1 VGVPHVRAAILKIT
15 MTTAKTTSSTV
26 SATAEAQGKPQPR
39 VLLVDD
45 QPARLLT
52 YESILE
58 GVGVSCIRAQSGT
71 EALER
76 LLKDSFAVIL
86 LDVSTPD
93 MDGFE
98 TARRIREHPRF
109 EHTPIIFVTG
119 VQVSALD
126 TLKGYEV
133 GAIDYIAVPLVPQI
147 LRSKVAL
154 LVELYLQRMELE
166 QLNHELSVAREHLQI
181 EREHAQLL
189 DISSDAIF
197 VWELDGAI
205 QYWNKGAA
213 ELYGFSSAQAVGQVS
228 HDLLST
234 VHPAGMSQVVAELR
248 RRGAWRGELAHRTAS
263 GAALTV
269 QSSMQVVVRGTQR
282 LVMESNR
289 DLTERKRTEDM
300 LREADRRKDEFIAML
315 AHELRNP
322 LVPIRTGIGLLKGA
336 VDPNGLLARI
346 QPIMERQMA
355 HVVRLIDDLLD
366 AARITSGRIGLQC
379 EPVTLSSLVEAA
391 TEAHRETIAAN
402 GTELTVEITEPDQYV
417 YVDSTR
423 FVQVI
428 SNLLSNAARFTPRGG
443 RITVAITTG
452 EPNRGTRELVLR
464 VTDTGMGISPDRL
477 PRIFDLFGSA
487 SSDLKELGSRRGL
500 GVGLALARRIAQM
513 HGGTLEAHSEGLGR
527 GAEFILRAPVVKVE
541 SLMPSDQEPRQC
553 IAAGTPILVVDD
565 SQDSAELMVLL
576 LNSMGAE
583 ARAGYDGRS
592 AVAIAEEISPRIV
605 LLDIGLPDIDGYT
618 VCRQLRER
626 FGGTLRIV
634 ALTGWGQERDKQEAA
649 RAGFDGHLTK
659 PADPAALEG
668 LITKLLAD

>member
-1 VGVPHVRAAILKIT
+1 MGSKRP
-15 MTTAKTTSSTV
+15 
-26 SATAEAQGKPQPR
+26 
-39 VLLVDD
+39 
-45 QPARLLT
+45 
-52 YESILE
+52 
-58 GVGVSCIRAQSGT
+58 
-71 EALER
+71 
-76 LLKDSFAVIL
+76 
-86 LDVSTPD
+86 
-93 MDGFE
+93 
-98 TARRIREHPRF
+98 RRIREHPRF

-234 VHPAGMSQVVAELR
+234 VHPGRDVSGGGGNCGDVARGGARAGAP
-248 RRGAWRGELAHRTAS
+248 
-263 GAALTV
+263 
-269 QSSMQVVVRGTQR
+269 
-282 LVMESNR
+282 
-289 DLTERKRTEDM
+289 DRKRCGLNRSELDAGRSPWHAAAGVESQSRSDRTQ
-300 LREADRRKDEFIAML
+300 ANGGHAAGSGSRRKDEFIAML

-322 LVPIRTGIGLLKGA
+322 LVPIRTGIGLLQSRA
-336 VDPNGLLARI
+336 VDPNGSAGSD
-346 QPIMERQMA
+346 PAHHAERQMA

-576 LNSMGAE
+576 LQL
-583 ARAGYDGRS
+583 DGRRGS
-592 AVAIAEEISPRIV
+592 RGI
-605 LLDIGLPDIDGYT
+605 
-618 VCRQLRER
+618 
-626 FGGTLRIV
+626 
-634 ALTGWGQERDKQEAA
+634 
-649 RAGFDGHLTK
+649 
-659 PADPAALEG
+659 
-668 LITKLLAD
+668 